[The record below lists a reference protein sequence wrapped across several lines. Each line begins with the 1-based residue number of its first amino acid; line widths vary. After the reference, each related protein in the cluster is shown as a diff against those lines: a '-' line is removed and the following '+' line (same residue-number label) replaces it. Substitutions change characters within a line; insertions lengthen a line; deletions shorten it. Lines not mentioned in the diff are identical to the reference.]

1 MELAQVSR
9 RRLYRRSGA
18 FPSWLPST
26 CKQASVNQMIEENER
41 CERHSLF
48 SHQTFLKS
56 ISPFSPSLNSLPSL
70 TEAAKTGERSSTNV
84 WLKGRLTVLA
94 SPSSAPPSKTKI
106 HLKRSRNKNVV
117 HKIGEYFATLPL
129 FTVLSCEIVP
139 VRQFLLF
146 KLLGHVWEYRPG
158 FDHRRNVA
166 AFWLER
172 SRKGSG
178 ERADCRHV

>member
-1 MELAQVSR
+1 MTAMELAQVSR
-9 RRLYRRSGA
+9 RRLYRRNGA

-26 CKQASVNQMIEENER
+26 CKQASVNQMIEENVR
-41 CERHSLF
+41 CQRRSLI

-106 HLKRSRNKNVV
+106 HLKRSRNKNAL
-117 HKIGEYFATLPL
+117 HKIGEYFARLPL
-129 FTVLSCEIVP
+129 LIVP

-146 KLLGHVWEYRPG
+146 KLLGHV
-158 FDHRRNVA
+158 
-166 AFWLER
+166 
-172 SRKGSG
+172 
-178 ERADCRHV
+178 